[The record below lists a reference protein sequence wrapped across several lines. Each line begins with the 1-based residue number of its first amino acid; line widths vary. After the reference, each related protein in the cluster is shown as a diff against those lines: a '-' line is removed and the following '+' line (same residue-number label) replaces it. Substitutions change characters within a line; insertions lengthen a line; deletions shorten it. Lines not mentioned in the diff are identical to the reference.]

1 MTEFLH
7 ITNNMCKQIRK
18 TFCNTYY
25 RPTLSTVRFINKQ
38 PRSVMLSWSGRKTVV
53 ANVRGG
59 NFRRELLSGV
69 KYLGEMYWGE
79 LTGAPRGKIAGELS
93 GGSCLGGIFR
103 RKLEHV
109 PGDVRIPMQDYKSV
123 YSGYDLW

>member
-69 KYLGEMYWGE
+69 KYLGEMY
-79 LTGAPRGKIAGELS
+79 
-93 GGSCLGGIFR
+93 
-103 RKLEHV
+103 
-109 PGDVRIPMQDYKSV
+109 
-123 YSGYDLW
+123 